1 MAKTRSTTARVGLT
15 SFSLE
20 IIKDASPEFDMDY
33 YNIDSNI
40 CFASSNSVFA
50 SSNSCGD
57 LAGKASVTP
66 LSNTSVNIV
75 EN

>member
-1 MAKTRSTTARVGLT
+1 MVKTRSTTARVGLT

-40 CFASSNSVFA
+40 CFAGSNTVFGLSS
-50 SSNSCGD
+50 SCGR
-57 LAGKASVTP
+57 
-66 LSNTSVNIV
+66 
-75 EN
+75 